1 MATGCH
7 TIILI
12 NVQLR
17 ILNLVCWLLL
27 VFSIKAQKTDKG
39 VLSDSLNLY
48 CFPDFN
54 RIDSNLT
61 KQYPFI
67 AIEKNNFQFFTSKS
81 PNWEHLYREF
91 SNMLTK
97 KDRDLHFYHIGGSH
111 LQADIYTHDFRTFLQ
126 SNWEG
131 ISGERGII
139 FPFNLAK
146 TNNPTNYIFSSPNV
160 WTAYRSVNHRPET
173 IDYGLMGVAIVCRDS
188 VINMT
193 FKYNQTIV
201 KPPFQAVRIY
211 HNKGELPFE
220 LNFGTDEILVYR
232 ITQNMEL
239 GYTDVYFTDA
249 LNELDLQ
256 FYRTS
261 NEILEFELYGIQF
274 MNGKPGISYTTIG
287 VNGAGLYTY
296 LDNVNFEEQL
306 KLYPPDFFA
315 FSVGTN
321 DGNVPYDRF
330 DPQIYK
336 RNLELMMQ
344 RVLRANPKCAILLT
358 VPNDSY
364 YKRKYL
370 NRNIARE
377 REVIIELAEQ
387 YKMPVW
393 DFYGI
398 MGELGSSSLWQR
410 KGLMQSD
417 LVHFTS
423 MGYHL
428 KGNLLIDAFLKY
440 MDQMRMINELKNAN

>member
-1 MATGCH
+1 
-7 TIILI
+7 
-12 NVQLR
+12 
-17 ILNLVCWLLL
+17 
-27 VFSIKAQKTDKG
+27 
-39 VLSDSLNLY
+39 
-48 CFPDFN
+48 
-54 RIDSNLT
+54 
-61 KQYPFI
+61 
-67 AIEKNNFQFFTSKS
+67 
-81 PNWEHLYREF
+81 
-91 SNMLTK
+91 
-97 KDRDLHFYHIGGSH
+97 
-111 LQADIYTHDFRTFLQ
+111 
-126 SNWEG
+126 
-131 ISGERGII
+131 
-139 FPFNLAK
+139 
-146 TNNPTNYIFSSPNV
+146 
-160 WTAYRSVNHRPET
+160 
-173 IDYGLMGVAIVCRDS
+173 
-188 VINMT
+188 
-193 FKYNQTIV
+193 
-201 KPPFQAVRIY
+201 
-211 HNKGELPFE
+211 
-220 LNFGTDEILVYR
+220 
-232 ITQNMEL
+232 
-239 GYTDVYFTDA
+239 
-249 LNELDLQ
+249 
-256 FYRTS
+256 
-261 NEILEFELYGIQF
+261 